1 MGAGY
6 YRRQGRLSARA
17 ARDRPGRCVRA
28 CVRMAGGCE
37 RALARPLCVCVPVPR
52 QSIIYPSLA
61 ELAVGLRV
69 IMDDPVRPTR
79 PGVTPR
85 GIAPPQPARRPALF
99 RRSRGSRATPATP
112 ATSSGATAAASK
124 PCPAPRPGPRRAG
137 GAQPARFL
145 RQPIRRQQPAVGPRV
160 VFWARAKHGRP
171 VVLHVCGV
179 SRAVPV
185 VQCGPAFLS
194 SAG

>member
-69 IMDDPVRPTR
+69 IMDDPVR
-79 PGVTPR
+79 
-85 GIAPPQPARRPALF
+85 
-99 RRSRGSRATPATP
+99 
-112 ATSSGATAAASK
+112 TA
-124 PCPAPRPGPRRAG
+124 RPGPA
-137 GAQPARFL
+137 
-145 RQPIRRQQPAVGPRV
+145 
-160 VFWARAKHGRP
+160 
-171 VVLHVCGV
+171 
-179 SRAVPV
+179 
-185 VQCGPAFLS
+185 
-194 SAG
+194 